1 MQSASELI
9 MQWAEALDDDDLL
22 LINNAL
28 NEIIN
33 GRNAIDESAFQART
47 GVEREHARDI
57 LADVNELFQKIQAG
71 HGAD

>member
-33 GRNAIDESAFQART
+33 GPNAIDESGFQART
-47 GVEREHARDI
+47 GVEREHAREV
-57 LADVNELFQKIQAG
+57 LAAVNELFQKTRAVR
-71 HGAD
+71 GAS

>member
-9 MQWAEALDDDDLL
+9 MQWAEALGHDDLL

-33 GRNAIDESAFQART
+33 GSNAIDESEFQART
-47 GVEREHARDI
+47 GVEREHAREV
-57 LADVNELFQKIQAG
+57 LAEVNELFQKAQAVR
-71 HGAD
+71 GAN